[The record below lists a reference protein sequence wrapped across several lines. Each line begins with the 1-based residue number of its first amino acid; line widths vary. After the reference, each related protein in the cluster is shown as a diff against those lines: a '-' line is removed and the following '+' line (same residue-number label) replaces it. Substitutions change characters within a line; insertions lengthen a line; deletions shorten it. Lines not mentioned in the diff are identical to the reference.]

1 MNLHDR
7 AVVIGIRRYSDATPD
22 GSSWVTNLNGP
33 DNDADAVTEWLR
45 QPDGGGL
52 PAANINT
59 VRSADL
65 PDPFPDKDSA
75 GPQQRAVERAFDDV
89 ADLDPTAF
97 EDQYA
102 GRRLYVYVSGHGY
115 ARQRDEAALVT
126 AEAKRARPLNVL
138 VTSWMDWLWDA
149 ARFKEYVLWVDTCA
163 TRVPLT
169 FLKPCDRNPD
179 HSLNAAD
186 GRQFTAFAA
195 GFDKRA
201 VENQMSD
208 GLWHGVFTYALL
220 QGLNGEASRP
230 ITTSSLR
237 DYLLNNMSSFMR
249 DDQRS
254 NSAIAK
260 EPAFA
265 RTDEL
270 VFGQPAQRPT
280 FAVTLRFP
288 PEWVGKRVTISV
300 GATSPLIA
308 ETVLQQAVWTPQL
321 EAGAYAVF
329 APELGHFQAFAVN
342 GSGGLVVAV
351 R

>member
-1 MNLHDR
+1 VNPHDH
-7 AVVIGIRRYSDATPD
+7 AVVLGIRRYWDAALD
-22 GSSWVTNLNGP
+22 GSSWVTNLNGT
-33 DNDADAVTEWLR
+33 DNDADAVKEWLQ

-52 PAANINT
+52 PEANIT
-59 VRSADL
+59 AVRSADL
-65 PDPFPDKDSA
+65 ADPFPDEGSA
-75 GPQQRAVERAFDDV
+75 GPQQWAVEKALNGI

-97 EDQYA
+97 EGQYA
-102 GRRLYVYVSGHGY
+102 GRRLYIYASGHGY

-138 VTSWMDWLWDA
+138 ITSWMDWLWDA

-169 FLKPCDRNPD
+169 FFKPCDRNPE
-179 HSLNAAD
+179 HSLNAAE
-186 GRQFTAFAA
+186 GRLFTAFAA

-220 QGLNGEASRP
+220 QGLKGEASRP

-329 APELGHFQAFAVN
+329 APELGHFHAFAVN
-342 GSGGLVVAV
+342 GSGGLVVTV

>member
-1 MNLHDR
+1 VNAHDH
-7 AVVIGIRRYSDATPD
+7 AVVIGIRRYWDAAPD

-33 DNDADAVTEWLR
+33 DNDANAVTEWLG

-52 PAANINT
+52 PAANIST

-65 PDPFPDKDSA
+65 PDPFPDEGSA
-75 GPQQRAVERAFDDV
+75 GPQQRAVEQAFDNV
-89 ADLDPTAF
+89 AELKRTAF
-97 EDQYA
+97 EGRYT

-126 AEAKRARPLNVL
+126 AEAKRSRPLNVL

-149 ARFKEYVLWVDTCA
+149 GRFKEYVLWVDTCA

-169 FLKPCDRNPD
+169 FLKPCDRDPD
-179 HSLNAAD
+179 HSLNAAE

-201 VENQMSD
+201 VENQID
-208 GLWHGVFTYALL
+208 GQWHGVFTHALL
-220 QGLNGEASRP
+220 QGLKGAANTP

-249 DDQRS
+249 DDQRR
-254 NSAIAK
+254 NNAVAK

-270 VFGQPAQRPT
+270 DFGQPAARPT
-280 FAVTLRFP
+280 FGVTLRFP
-288 PEWVGKRVTISV
+288 QEWVGKQVTIS
-300 GATSPLIA
+300 ANSTNPLNA
-308 ETVLQQAVWTPQL
+308 QTVLEQAEWTPQL
-321 EAGAYAVF
+321 EVGIYVLF
-329 APELGHFQAFAVN
+329 APELGHYQAFEVT
-342 GSGGLVVAV
+342 GGGEHVVAV

>member
-1 MNLHDR
+1 VNADDH
-7 AVVIGIRRYSDATPD
+7 AVVIGIRRYWDAALD

-33 DNDADAVTEWLR
+33 DNDADAVAEWLR

-52 PAANINT
+52 PAANINA

-65 PDPFPDKDSA
+65 PDPFTNEDSA
-75 GPQQRAVERAFDDV
+75 GPHQRAVEQAFDEV
-89 ADLDPTAF
+89 AELNRTAF
-97 EDQYA
+97 EGRYA

-138 VTSWMDWLWDA
+138 ITSWMDWLWDA
-149 ARFKEYVLWVDTCA
+149 GRFKEYVLWVDTCA

-169 FLKPCDRNPD
+169 FLKPCDRDPD
-179 HSLNAAD
+179 HSLNAAE

-208 GLWHGVFTYALL
+208 GRWHGVFTYALL
-220 QGLNGEASRP
+220 QGLKGAANTP

-237 DYLLNNMSSFMR
+237 DYLLNNMSAFMR
-249 DDQRS
+249 EDQRR
-254 NSAIAK
+254 NNAVAK

-265 RTDEL
+265 RADEL
-270 VFGQPAQRPT
+270 DFGQPVQRPT
-280 FAVTLRFP
+280 FGVTLRFP
-288 PEWVGKRVTISV
+288 QEWVGKQITIS
-300 GATSPLIA
+300 TSSTNPPIA
-308 ETVLQQAVWTPQL
+308 QTVLQQAEWTGQL
-321 EAGAYAVF
+321 EVGVYVLL
-329 APELGHFQAFAVN
+329 APEVSHYQAFGV
-342 GSGGLVVAV
+342 SGRRGLVVTIP
-351 R
+351 

>member
-1 MNLHDR
+1 LD
-7 AVVIGIRRYSDATPD
+7 V
-22 GSSWVTNLNGP
+22 
-33 DNDADAVTEWLR
+33 
-45 QPDGGGL
+45 
-52 PAANINT
+52 T
-59 VRSADL
+59 VRL
-65 PDPFPDKDSA
+65 
-75 GPQQRAVERAFDDV
+75 
-89 ADLDPTAF
+89 
-97 EDQYA
+97 
-102 GRRLYVYVSGHGY
+102 
-115 ARQRDEAALVT
+115 
-126 AEAKRARPLNVL
+126 
-138 VTSWMDWLWDA
+138 
-149 ARFKEYVLWVDTCA
+149 
-163 TRVPLT
+163 RVPL
-169 FLKPCDRNPD
+169 FNEGPARGPG
-179 HSLNAAD
+179 
-186 GRQFTAFAA
+186 GRLFTAFAA

-220 QGLNGEASRP
+220 QGLKGEASRP

-329 APELGHFQAFAVN
+329 APELGHFHAFAVN
-342 GSGGLVVAV
+342 GSGGLVVTV